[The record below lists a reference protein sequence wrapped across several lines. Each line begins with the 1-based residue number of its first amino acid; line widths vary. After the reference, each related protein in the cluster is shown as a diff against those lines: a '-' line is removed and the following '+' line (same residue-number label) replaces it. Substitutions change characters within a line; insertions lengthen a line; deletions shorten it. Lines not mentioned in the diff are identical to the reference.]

1 MLTTPCRR
9 DEVSGEFQSGRGSH
23 APPLPSWGTTLI
35 VLAIL
40 LGSWA
45 PAAAQQ
51 ADAPPALTPQQQAR
65 LKERDRDSKESN
77 RLQRAGKLPEAV
89 AAAQAMLAIDVEVRG
104 HDSLNVATALNRVA
118 DLQEQLDDFAAA
130 QKDRAEA
137 LAITAKLLGG
147 DHWKAIDA
155 RLALA
160 HCQRVSQLSADQRR
174 QLAEAAQ
181 LQAKA
186 KTLSE
191 QSKYQDALLPAQK
204 AFELRKAILGTDDP
218 LTASSAHELGYLYN
232 HSGDFTQAK
241 VWNQTAADL
250 RKQLLG
256 PQHPAYATT
265 LSNLAYS
272 CLRNR
277 DFAQA
282 ESLLEQ
288 ALDIRKS
295 VLGERDPEYLAAL
308 NSLAGVYSKALQFR
322 KAEAIYRQV
331 LAIRKATLGE
341 NHSDYATTL
350 SKLAELYV
358 ETGDYAQAEP
368 LYRQALAIR
377 KAALGEQ
384 SPAVAESLNALANL
398 ARENGDNSQAEQ
410 LGLQAL
416 AIRKTALGERNPAVA
431 ESLASLAYFYTWNCE
446 FAKAEPMFRQ
456 ALEIRKQSDGERSA
470 GYASVLTGLAF
481 LHQVTGD
488 YAKAELYYSQAL
500 QIRKEVLGEKH
511 PAYSTSLQQLGV
523 VYRVQGKYAEAE
535 RALTQAL
542 EIRKEVLG
550 EKHPWYAK
558 SLDCLASLYKS
569 TGDYARAEKLV
580 RQARQIRHE
589 AVGDKNQDYA
599 TYTDRL
605 GMLLF
610 LSGDYAGAEPL
621 FQQALAIRKEVLGET
636 HIEYAYTLN
645 NLACLDYA
653 TGDFAQA
660 ETLSAQALQIM
671 RKQMDLSSDVQ
682 SERQQL
688 LMVNEFRYYLN
699 HYLSIAAE
707 ANVSAEQIYAQV
719 LAWKGTV
726 SRRQQAMG
734 RVRQLLLTQHDPQ
747 LSQLFDD
754 LVSASRELANQALAV
769 PQAGMEKQHQ
779 QKLGELND
787 QVERLQQELAAK
799 SHEFREQ
806 VAPERCTPDDLR
818 SALPADAALVDLL
831 EYKHLARPTE
841 LDSKP
846 VSELCL
852 VAFVVRPTQGI
863 VRIELGPT
871 AQVAAAVEAWRAQLS
886 PGVRAPEH
894 DAGADLRQLVW
905 DKLLPQLT
913 GAKMVLISPDG
924 ATARFPWAAL
934 PGKEP
939 GSYLIEDVGLAV
951 VPIPRMLPE
960 MLATAPAASAADKE
974 PAIEPSLLLLGDVD
988 FNADPGRPPAE
999 MLAQAS
1005 PAARS
1010 GDLLKWPSLPGTRT
1024 EMAAIADSFEQRFP
1038 DAKLS
1043 KLRGERATK
1052 GALAAKLGAY
1062 RYVHLATHGFFAP
1075 PELKS
1080 ALTPGARSA
1089 DDTEDQAASIQDI
1102 AGFQPGLLSGLV
1114 LAGAN
1119 LPTVEGKD
1127 DGILTALE
1135 VSQLDLSIVE
1145 LATLS
1150 ACETGL
1156 GKSAGGEGLLGLQ
1169 RAFQISG
1176 AKSVMA
1182 TLWTVS
1188 DDASRAL
1195 MIDFYDNLWNKKLS
1209 KLEALRQAQ
1218 LKMLREGIQRGVVRD
1233 DLPATAKPRRLP
1245 PYYWAPFVLSGD
1257 WR

>member
-1 MLTTPCRR
+1 M
-9 DEVSGEFQSGRGSH
+9 
-23 APPLPSWGTTLI
+23 
-35 VLAIL
+35 
-40 LGSWA
+40 
-45 PAAAQQ
+45 
-51 ADAPPALTPQQQAR
+51 
-65 LKERDRDSKESN
+65 
-77 RLQRAGKLPEAV
+77 
-89 AAAQAMLAIDVEVRG
+89 
-104 HDSLNVATALNRVA
+104 
-118 DLQEQLDDFAAA
+118 
-130 QKDRAEA
+130 
-137 LAITAKLLGG
+137 
-147 DHWKAIDA
+147 
-155 RLALA
+155 
-160 HCQRVSQLSADQRR
+160 
-174 QLAEAAQ
+174 
-181 LQAKA
+181 
-186 KTLSE
+186 
-191 QSKYQDALLPAQK
+191 
-204 AFELRKAILGTDDP
+204 
-218 LTASSAHELGYLYN
+218 
-232 HSGDFTQAK
+232 
-241 VWNQTAADL
+241 
-250 RKQLLG
+250 
-256 PQHPAYATT
+256 
-265 LSNLAYS
+265 
-272 CLRNR
+272 
-277 DFAQA
+277 
-282 ESLLEQ
+282 
-288 ALDIRKS
+288 
-295 VLGERDPEYLAAL
+295 AAL
-308 NSLAGVYSKALQFR
+308 NSLAGVYSNALQFR
-322 KAEAIYRQV
+322 KAEAIYQQV
-331 LAIRKATLGE
+331 LTIRKATLGE
-341 NHSDYATTL
+341 KHSDYATTL

-377 KAALGEQ
+377 KTALGEQ
-384 SPAVAESLNALANL
+384 SPAVAECLHALANL

-416 AIRKTALGERNPAVA
+416 AIRKAALGERHPAVA
-431 ESLASLAYFYTWNCE
+431 ESLSSLAYLYTWNCE

-481 LHQVTGD
+481 LHQVMGD

-511 PAYSTSLQQLGV
+511 PAYSTSLQQLGL
-523 VYRVQGKYAEAE
+523 VYRAQGKYAEAE
-535 RALTQAL
+535 RALTQAVA
-542 EIRKEVLG
+542 IRKEVFG

-569 TGDYARAEKLV
+569 TGDFTRAEVLV
-580 RQARQIRHE
+580 RQARQIHHE

-636 HIEYAYTLN
+636 HFEYAYTLN

-671 RKQMDLSSDVQ
+671 RKQLELSSEVQ

-688 LMVNEFRYYLN
+688 VMAKGFRYYLN
-699 HYLSIAAE
+699 HYLSIAAV
-707 ANVSAEQIYAQV
+707 ANVSAEQIYTQV
-719 LAWKGTV
+719 LAWKGAV

-754 LVSASRELANQALAV
+754 LVAASRELANQALAV
-769 PQAGMEKQHQ
+769 PQLGMEKQHQ
-779 QKLGELND
+779 QKLEELND

-799 SHEFREQ
+799 SREFREQ
-806 VAPERCTPDDLR
+806 LVPEHRTPDDLR
-818 SALPADAALVDLL
+818 RALPPDAALVDLL
-831 EYKHLARPTE
+831 EYKHFLRPTE

-871 AQVAAAVEAWRAQLS
+871 APIAAAIEAWRAQLA
-886 PGVRAPEH
+886 PGARPPEH
-894 DAGADLRQLVW
+894 DAGADLRHLVW
-905 DKLLPQLT
+905 DKLQPHLT
-913 GAKMVLISPDG
+913 GVKTVLISPADG

-951 VPIPRMLPE
+951 VPIPRMVPE
-960 MLATAPAASAADKE
+960 MLASAPAASTAEKQSAV
-974 PAIEPSLLLLGDVD
+974 EPSLLLLGDVD
-988 FNADPGRPPAE
+988 FNADPGRPSAE
-999 MLAQAS
+999 ALAQAA
-1005 PAARS
+1005 PAPGRS

-1024 EMAAIADSFEQRFP
+1024 EMAAIADSFEQGFP

-1052 GALAAKLGAY
+1052 STLAAKLGNY

-1080 ALTPGARSA
+1080 PLTAGARSA
-1089 DDTEDQAASIQDI
+1089 DDAEDQAASIQVI

-1135 VSQLDLSIVE
+1135 VSQLDLSHVD

-1156 GKSAGGEGLLGLQ
+1156 GKSAGGEGVLGLQ

-1176 AKSVMA
+1176 AKSVVA